1 MTTILYITNLYYKAK
16 GRNYYEEDLFIT
28 SRLKPHFNILIAHP
42 EQAISFL
49 DSADIIVYR
58 NIGCVLD
65 FEDYYKDFLK
75 TVKEKNILSFNSFD
89 GRGDQQGKQYLLDLQ
104 EEGYAVIPT
113 VLKVNEIEVLGN
125 PDKYIVK
132 LINGADSVGM
142 EILTKDE
149 LLAANPQGK
158 LIQPFVNFQY
168 EVSFYYLNDKFQYA
182 LYAPKKEKR
191 WDLTEYE
198 ATQEDLLFAEKF
210 TKWNN
215 MERGITRVDAC
226 RLPDGSLLL
235 VELEDLNPFLSLDLL
250 SEEKR
255 NRFLENF
262 MGALNEMASL
272 NMQVKMQKLNQEL
285 LKEEIGV

>member
-65 FEDYYKDFLK
+65 FEDYYREFLK
-75 TVKEKNILSFNSFD
+75 AVKEKNILSFNSFD
-89 GRGDQQGKQYLLDLQ
+89 GKGDQQGKQYLLDLQ
-104 EEGYAVIPT
+104 QEGFAVIPT
-113 VLKVNEIEVLGN
+113 VLNLNEIEVFGN
-125 PDKYIVK
+125 PEKYIIK

-142 EILTKDE
+142 EILTKAE
-149 LLAANPQGK
+149 LEVANPQGK
-158 LIQPFVNFQY
+158 LIQPFVDFQY

-182 LYAPKKEKR
+182 LYAPNKEKR
-191 WDLTEYE
+191 WDLTEYQ
-198 ATQEDLLFAEKF
+198 ATAGDLEFAEKF
-210 TKWNN
+210 LKWNN

-226 RLPDGSLLL
+226 RLLDGSLLL

-255 NRFLENF
+255 NTFLENF
-262 MGALNEMASL
+262 IAALNEMASL
-272 NMQVKMQKLNQEL
+272 KVQRNSG
-285 LKEEIGV
+285 KEIKANLDTVGI